1 MNIKTRAQVCLYP
14 IAKAVAILTLSLVQP
29 ISLDHSRQLV
39 RRCLG
44 SFLFR
49 RLCRKPC
56 NVESNRVLRAEHSY
70 NDVYRN
76 SGGVDEPA
84 ESIRGGN
91 TTQNSASDFVPR
103 FIFNEE
109 PTLRPNPLKPVS
121 ANFKLHEAPS
131 NFASWSRTTAGHDT
145 RTRQTERPLGIGP
158 QEPKRIFKPL
168 EDYLIECF
176 GSVECINTSFLKR
189 TAPTPGQEP
198 IKRRLVANRDL
209 ATSKPL
215 SSAPREYCAAEDDA
229 PFDLDPKF
237 LLLGDVAENG
247 TWWTGGQESE
257 ELLERHIMP
266 SRLPALPLVS
276 RKSPLVRWDELAQW
290 YSLIVNAAEGWF
302 TVYEELCQHPE
313 YLQPTE
319 LELVCVER
327 DLLQAQ
333 QHVQRVLLKVTET
346 LLKRPGG
353 QISDAS
359 QLRFLLIILENP
371 LLHEGIKP
379 FQGLLQTPLEISK
392 NQSKHPKHEEAAALT
407 FSPGHHSGIIKRV
420 VGLLSNLPDECH
432 KQLINWFARYR
443 PMRFVKT
450 KELLFAFLTYRMR
463 RQGEKK
469 HNVKVDI
476 TAGLV
481 PEMLEGA
488 SGAVLHH
495 EIGLSNRSKQ
505 PKETTKTCAYSEDW
519 QIRAVSRVLSLLFTA
534 NSLSNLRIGDA
545 RLTGTEQSRPVAA
558 LEGLCPNGQFL
569 PITDFYNSMVD
580 YADLIADFESWESK
594 KGKFSFCQYPF
605 LMSIWAKTQVLEHDA
620 RRQMQTKA
628 RDAFFDSIMSRK
640 AISQYL
646 NLSVRR
652 ECLVD
657 DSLQAV
663 SEVLGSGGEDL
674 KKGIRVSFKGEEGI
688 DGGGLRKEW
697 FLLLVREVFNPD
709 HGTLYTEYLQLNA
722 NGPIRDVHL

>member
-1 MNIKTRAQVCLYP
+1 
-14 IAKAVAILTLSLVQP
+14 
-29 ISLDHSRQLV
+29 
-39 RRCLG
+39 
-44 SFLFR
+44 
-49 RLCRKPC
+49 
-56 NVESNRVLRAEHSY
+56 
-70 NDVYRN
+70 
-76 SGGVDEPA
+76 
-84 ESIRGGN
+84 
-91 TTQNSASDFVPR
+91 
-103 FIFNEE
+103 
-109 PTLRPNPLKPVS
+109 
-121 ANFKLHEAPS
+121 
-131 NFASWSRTTAGHDT
+131 
-145 RTRQTERPLGIGP
+145 
-158 QEPKRIFKPL
+158 
-168 EDYLIECF
+168 
-176 GSVECINTSFLKR
+176 
-189 TAPTPGQEP
+189 
-198 IKRRLVANRDL
+198 
-209 ATSKPL
+209 
-215 SSAPREYCAAEDDA
+215 
-229 PFDLDPKF
+229 
-237 LLLGDVAENG
+237 
-247 TWWTGGQESE
+247 
-257 ELLERHIMP
+257 MP
-266 SRLPALPLVS
+266 SRMSASPLVS
-276 RKSPLVRWDELAQW
+276 RKSPLVKWDELAQW
-290 YSLIVNAAEGWF
+290 YSLVLNAAEGWF
-302 TVYEELCQHPE
+302 TAYEELSQHPE

-319 LELVCVER
+319 SELVCIER

-353 QISDAS
+353 RIRDAS

-371 LLHEGIKP
+371 LFHGEINP
-379 FQGLLQTPLEISK
+379 FQGLLQTQLEISK
-392 NQSKHPKHEEAAALT
+392 HQSKHPEYGEATVFKL
-407 FSPGHHSGIIKRV
+407 SLGHHSGIIKRV
-420 VGLLSNLPDECH
+420 IGLISNLPDECH
-432 KQLINWFARYR
+432 KQLINWLARYR
-443 PMRFVKT
+443 AIRFIKT
-450 KELLFAFLTYRMR
+450 KDLLFAFLTYRMQ
-463 RQGEKK
+463 RQSEKK
-469 HNVKVDI
+469 QSVKVDI

-505 PKETTKTCAYSEDW
+505 PKETTKTFAYSEDW

-545 RLTGTEQSRPVAA
+545 RSMGTERSRPVTAR
-558 LEGLCPNGQFL
+558 EGLCPNGQFL

-580 YADLIADFESWESK
+580 YADLVADFESWESK

-709 HGTLYTEYLQLNA
+709 HGTSYAEYLQLHA
-722 NGPIRDVHL
+722 DGPTRDVHL